1 MQGFR
6 TFLIQMDLMD
16 KTAVYDA
23 CVKQLSEQIAEAMKA
38 IQDVQESVFSN
49 SKSSAGDKH
58 ETGRAMAQ
66 IELEKLSNNLLQ
78 SKQLLSVLQQVKKGK
93 SEVVERGAL
102 CITDM
107 ASFYVAVSLGTISLE
122 GKSVFCLSPA
132 APIAQAMLG
141 LSVGDSFEINGKK
154 QTIKAIY

>member
-6 TFLIQMDLMD
+6 TFLIQMELMD
-16 KTAVYDA
+16 KSAVYDA

-38 IQDVQESVFSN
+38 TQDAQESVFSN

-78 SKQLLSVLQQVKKGK
+78 SKQVLSALHQVKKGK

-102 CITDM
+102 CETDL
-107 ASFYVAVSLGTISLE
+107 ACFYVAVSLGMISLE

-132 APIAQAMLG
+132 APLAQAMLG
-141 LSVGDSFEINGKK
+141 LIVGDSFEINGKK